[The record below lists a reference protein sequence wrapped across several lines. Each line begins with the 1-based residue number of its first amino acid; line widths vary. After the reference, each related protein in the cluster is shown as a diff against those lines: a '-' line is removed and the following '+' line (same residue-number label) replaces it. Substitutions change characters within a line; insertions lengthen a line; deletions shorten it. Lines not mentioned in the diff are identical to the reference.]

1 MNKYLMSVERY
12 FSGTET
18 FEIEAENIS
27 DAIEKAKLQPI
38 IRNSNGNVREDTLKV
53 VKKLRR

>member
-27 DAIEKAKLQPI
+27 DAIEKAKMHPI
-38 IRNSNGNVREDTLKV
+38 IKNSNGNVREDTLKV